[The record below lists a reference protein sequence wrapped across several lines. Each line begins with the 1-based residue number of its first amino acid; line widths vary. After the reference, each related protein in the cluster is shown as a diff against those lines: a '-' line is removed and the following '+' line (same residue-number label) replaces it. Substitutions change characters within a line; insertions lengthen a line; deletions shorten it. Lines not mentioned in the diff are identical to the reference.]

1 MNRNS
6 ARCTL
11 RRFSALRAAGTL
23 ALGLMT
29 ARVALAAQLS
39 DTCNADGSC
48 LAREATREIGHVKQ
62 ENLPRYIISLADLQ
76 LFDSARA
83 AAQKIDRSNLSGQ
96 LNWKNANLSI
106 AIFEVAA
113 QALNA
118 PNKIASLTPLESL
131 TKPESEGPPFDMTM
145 QCGLVVD
152 AIIHRALS
160 IPMDFAVAQA
170 LGPTVK
176 ADNATLDY
184 LLTVRWP
191 QEIEKLP
198 QSKQGMQWY
207 ELGKVWVDLGSLDR
221 AEQATAQSEKTGL
234 VDFQGVNRVYDS
246 TWRNWLRLGNYA
258 RAIEAADRASNSSG
272 AATFKLEIAR
282 SLIGAKRFDEALTI
296 ITSALSDAR
305 LEKNSTRAMPFL
317 REIVDLRIAAG
328 DASGAGAVAE
338 EMKALAHQRSIV
350 PSAQLATAASTFN
363 DLADHPHARE
373 LLEEA
378 IARLPGPHQ
387 VIGFGITLGPITGS
401 SLGLVDSL
409 RSQIAVELYRSGD
422 TKAFDE
428 QFRQLGSE
436 YRARTWADLCEASA
450 LGHWTRPSESDCLDG
465 AGPVLLVH
473 WAADAI
479 ARTDTDTAQRFLSR
493 AIAANSRLLDA
504 ARLAVA
510 INKSDLADTALVSA
524 ARAADRL
531 PDPADREVELAEVA
545 ATRKQLLP

>member
-1 MNRNS
+1 
-6 ARCTL
+6 
-11 RRFSALRAAGTL
+11 
-23 ALGLMT
+23 MT
-29 ARVALAAQLS
+29 ASVAFAAQLS
-39 DTCNADGSC
+39 DTCNTDSNC
-48 LAREATREIGHVKQ
+48 LAREATRETGQVKQ

-96 LNWKNANLSI
+96 LNWRNANLSI

-207 ELGKVWVDLGSLDR
+207 ELGKVWLDLGSLDR

-258 RAIEAADRASNSSG
+258 RAIEAADHASNSSG
-272 AATFKLEIAR
+272 AATFKLKIAR

-350 PSAQLATAASTFN
+350 PSAQLATAASAFN

-378 IARLPGPHQ
+378 IAQLPSTHQ
-387 VIGFGITLGPITGS
+387 VIGFGITLGSLTGS
-401 SLGLVDSL
+401 TLGLTDSL

-422 TKAFDE
+422 TTAFAE

-436 YRARTWADLCEASA
+436 YHPRTWIDLCEAS
-450 LGHWTRPSESDCLDG
+450 GSDHWKQPSESDCLENAG
-465 AGPVLLVH
+465 AILSVH
-473 WAADAI
+473 WAAHAIVQRDAD
-479 ARTDTDTAQRFLSR
+479 AAEQYLKR
-493 AIAANSRLLDA
+493 ALATKTELLNV
-504 ARLAVA
+504 ARLASA
-510 INKSDLADTALVSA
+510 IDKWNIANAALVA
-524 ARAADRL
+524 AAKIADNL
-531 PDPADREVELAEVA
+531 PDQGDREVELAQVA
-545 ATRKQLLP
+545 AVRQQLSP